1 MTEDT
6 VCNIA
11 SMTKAITGACAMQ
24 LLEHGKLDLDSPITK
39 WIPQA
44 SELKVLDGWD
54 GDKPILR
61 VPKTEVTLRN
71 LMTHTTGMAY
81 TLRASLCGIE

>member
-1 MTEDT
+1 M
-6 VCNIA
+6 
-11 SMTKAITGACAMQ
+11 SR
-24 LLEHGKLDLDSPITK
+24 GKLDLNSPITK
-39 WIPQA
+39 WIPEA

>member
-24 LLEHGKLDLDSPITK
+24 LVEQGKLDL
-39 WIPQA
+39 
-44 SELKVLDGWD
+44 
-54 GDKPILR
+54 
-61 VPKTEVTLRN
+61 
-71 LMTHTTGMAY
+71 
-81 TLRASLCGIE
+81 ASLVVLSFVH